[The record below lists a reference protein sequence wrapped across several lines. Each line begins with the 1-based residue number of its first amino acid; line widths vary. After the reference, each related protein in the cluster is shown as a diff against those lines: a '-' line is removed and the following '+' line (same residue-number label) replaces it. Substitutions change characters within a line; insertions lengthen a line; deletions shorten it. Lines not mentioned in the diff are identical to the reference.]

1 MFMKGVPTTPRS
13 SAAQEKHMEKS
24 QFVDVVT
31 PGWWLL
37 QPSLDPPLDEAR
49 RKVGACW
56 GWTDA
61 DGWYTKPDSLET
73 VFQFLTDNQR
83 RLLDELDQPQD
94 AYQREKWCNDLIEAR
109 RPPEAEA
116 PAAPPP
122 PAARTAG
129 GSAPPLAPPPP
140 RKASAFGPRTA
151 GQAEAEP
158 PGPGSPAAAE
168 QSAGTATAQP
178 RKPSPF
184 GKKVAATEE
193 PAAPSAPA
201 GGSESPPPPTVEEMR
216 ETIAA
221 LAENP
226 AVPISTQE
234 LQAAERDPD
243 FDAKLAAAESE
254 LEAEL
259 QAELDAE
266 LEAELASAEAQE

>member
-1 MFMKGVPTTPRS
+1 
-13 SAAQEKHMEKS
+13 MEKS

-94 AYQREKWCNDLIEAR
+94 AYQREKWCSDLIEAR
-109 RPPEAEA
+109 QPPEAEA

-129 GSAPPLAPPPP
+129 AAPPLAPSPP

-151 GQAEAEP
+151 GQAEAEQ

-168 QSAGTATAQP
+168 RPASRATAQP

-184 GKKVAATEE
+184 GKEAAATAE

-201 GGSESPPPPTVEEMR
+201 GGPESPPAPTTVAEMR
-216 ETIAA
+216 ETIAE

-226 AVPISTQE
+226 AVPISKQE

-243 FDAKLAAAESE
+243 FGAKLAAAESE

-259 QAELDAE
+259 EAELAAE
-266 LEAELASAEAQE
+266 LEAELASAEAPE